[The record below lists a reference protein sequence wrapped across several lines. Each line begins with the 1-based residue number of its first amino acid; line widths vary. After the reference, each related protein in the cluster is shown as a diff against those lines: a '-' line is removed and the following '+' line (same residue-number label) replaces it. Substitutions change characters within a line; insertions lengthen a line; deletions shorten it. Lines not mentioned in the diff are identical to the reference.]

1 MTKHAAAQALLRA
14 LDYRP
19 QPQWL
24 QRGQSCRNR
33 AEPEALGDVAPLREF
48 SRQLQLCRSFL
59 PFVNSH
65 GALQCSQNASWPN
78 PKTPSNP
85 HGSQMEDPFHW
96 VDRRNNWHV
105 ISHQYKYPNFV
116 RRRTIVIAEHSS
128 RLSKSCGDRR
138 IRCLD
143 THSLATA

>member
-1 MTKHAAAQALLRA
+1 MTKGAAEQALLRA

-19 QPQWL
+19 QPQRL
-24 QRGQSCRNR
+24 QRGQSHRNR
-33 AEPEALGDVAPLREF
+33 AEPEALGDVAPLRER
-48 SRQLQLCRSFL
+48 SRQLQLCCSFL
-59 PFVNSH
+59 PFVKSH

-105 ISHQYKYPNFV
+105 ISHQYQYPNFV
-116 RRRTIVIAEHSS
+116 RRTIVIAEHSS
-128 RLSKSCGDRR
+128 RLSKSRGDRR